1 MLLKGRKNVFVA
13 INSVGLYELLLMFL
27 SAEVSDD
34 PLLSRSS
41 TAEVS
46 EDSPLSRTSVAEGS
60 DACLLPRSSAAGR
73 AESLLLPPS
82 TTATGGGRE
91 SFWLDLIHIRC
102 AGYGLTSPVQ

>member
-41 TAEVS
+41 TAE
-46 EDSPLSRTSVAEGS
+46 DSDDLLLSRSSTAE
-60 DACLLPRSSAAGR
+60 R
-73 AESLLLPPS
+73 AESLLLPRS
-82 TTATGGGRE
+82 TAARRRAPLFMVRH
-91 SFWLDLIHIRC
+91 SVHISRFNELSYLKS
-102 AGYGLTSPVQ
+102 ADNFSRV